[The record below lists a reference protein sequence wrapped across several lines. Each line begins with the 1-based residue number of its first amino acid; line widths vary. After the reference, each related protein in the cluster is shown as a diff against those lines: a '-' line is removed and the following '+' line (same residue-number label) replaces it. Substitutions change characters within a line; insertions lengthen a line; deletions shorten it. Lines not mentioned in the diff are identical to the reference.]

1 MRLNK
6 LGFGALLSYSPYGH
20 SKEEELS
27 RSFRTAIKNDE
38 FVRISGKQVQMS
50 EFIAESIQKS
60 KDSLSFAHLFD
71 NKTILVPARSSSLM
85 KANSLWVPFRI
96 ATAMQKR
103 GLGREVSACLVR
115 KYSLPKA
122 ATSTGANRPTVA
134 QQYDSQEVQKLIA
147 EPESILLVDDV
158 VTTGATLIG
167 SANRLAEVYPKARIA
182 AFVAL
187 RTVTLSED
195 FNGIYEPVFGEITL
209 YPSRKTHRDP

>member
-1 MRLNK
+1 M
-6 LGFGALLSYSPYGH
+6 G
-20 SKEEELS
+20 
-27 RSFRTAIKNDE
+27 
-38 FVRISGKQVQMS
+38 
-50 EFIAESIQKS
+50 
-60 KDSLSFAHLFD
+60 
-71 NKTILVPARSSSLM
+71 TIPNCNCDA
-85 KANSLWVPFRI
+85 
-96 ATAMQKR
+96 KR

-209 YPSRKTHRDP
+209 YPSGKTQRPLIRRRVKGTISNGHYTLKRREHAENANREREPCPEG

>member
-60 KDSLSFAHLFD
+60 KDSLPFAHLFD

-96 ATAMQKR
+96 ATAMQKGGWAEKSR
-103 GLGREVSACLVR
+103 HVLFANIPYRRQPQAQALIDRQWPNNMILR
-115 KYSLPKA
+115 KSKN
-122 ATSTGANRPTVA
+122 S
-134 QQYDSQEVQKLIA
+134 SQSQS
-147 EPESILLVDDV
+147 PF
-158 VTTGATLIG
+158 
-167 SANRLAEVYPKARIA
+167 YW
-182 AFVAL
+182 
-187 RTVTLSED
+187 
-195 FNGIYEPVFGEITL
+195 
-209 YPSRKTHRDP
+209 